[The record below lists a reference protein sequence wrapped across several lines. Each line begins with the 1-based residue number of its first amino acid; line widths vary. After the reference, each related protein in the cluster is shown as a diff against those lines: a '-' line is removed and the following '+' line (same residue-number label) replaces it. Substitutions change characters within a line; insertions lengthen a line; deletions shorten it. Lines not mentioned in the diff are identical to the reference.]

1 VGSAQNSGPGLCPS
15 MGRGQGPLFPNSS
28 QVDSFGGYNWA
39 LSPPR
44 PFSSVVD
51 CSPQFLPGMSWRDQQ
66 CKLGEI
72 SKGDGLEGGIVHTKA
87 VQDAKLCFCT
97 MGISFMGSEE
107 GFLDFLTLV
116 DEEQNSV
123 STPKKKMNRE
133 VKNLEC
139 SINFDAR
146 GVGSSRFSGK
156 RLGI

>member
-1 VGSAQNSGPGLCPS
+1 V
-15 MGRGQGPLFPNSS
+15 
-28 QVDSFGGYNWA
+28 
-39 LSPPR
+39 SPPR
-44 PFSSVVD
+44 PFSSVVE

-66 CKLGEI
+66 CKLGENL
-72 SKGDGLEGGIVHTKA
+72 SGDGLEGGVVHTKA
-87 VQDAKLCFCT
+87 VKDAKLCFST
-97 MGISFMGSEE
+97 MGISYMGSEE

-116 DEEQNSV
+116 DEGQNSV

-146 GVGSSRFSGK
+146 GVGSSRFRGK